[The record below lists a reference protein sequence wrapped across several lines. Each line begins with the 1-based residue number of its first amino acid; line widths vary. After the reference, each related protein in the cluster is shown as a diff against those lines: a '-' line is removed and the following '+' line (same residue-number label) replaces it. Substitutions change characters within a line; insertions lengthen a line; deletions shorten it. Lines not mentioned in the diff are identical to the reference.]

1 MASETILVVD
11 DSPTILKVVQLV
23 LTKAGYQVLT
33 AADGDEGIDAAR
45 EHKPDLILL
54 DFVMPKMNGYQVC
67 RALHQEPELAEIPVV
82 LMSAKGDQVGDR
94 FVKVMGIV
102 DYITKPFSPEAI
114 TNAVSNTLEKQ
125 RTSTEEEQSVQAMLP
140 DLAPEAVINA
150 ADAERSAQR
159 AALAALRDAI
169 VAQVGEIVT
178 AEVQGRGVEVEA
190 DDVASWITRALAEEK
205 VAAFVGDLRGQA
217 PNLAGASEA
226 VLTGDLAKVPLAE
239 ALALLAQQEHTGLLT
254 VTRGDAQVDLH
265 FKGGAI
271 DMATAAGVSDEYL
284 LGRFILEN
292 ELMSKADL
300 DLFLKS
306 RSGSTKL
313 LGHQLVK
320 LGYVKAADLK
330 EAIRQQSTELIY
342 ELMRWQEGRFTFR
355 ASDANSA
362 IGADA
367 ALDLSVDGLL
377 LEGYRRVDEWHLI
390 ERDLDNLEQVFL
402 RNEEALAQL
411 GRGRLSREE
420 LAVLEL
426 VNGKNTIK
434 DVIRHSRMGSFEVSK
449 LLHRLLSV
457 QLVRKRV
464 APVAV

>member
-1 MASETILVVD
+1 MASETVLVVD

-23 LTKAGYQVLT
+23 LTKAGYQVIT
-33 AADGDEGIDAAR
+33 AADGDEGIEAAR
-45 EHKPDLILL
+45 EHTPDLILL

-102 DYITKPFSPEAI
+102 DYITKPFSPETI
-114 TNAVSNTLEKQ
+114 TKAVVNTLEKQ
-125 RTSTEEEQSVQAMLP
+125 RASSEEEQNVQALLP
-140 DLAPEAVINA
+140 DLAPDAVVNA
-150 ADAERSAQR
+150 ADAERSAAQ
-159 AALAALRDAI
+159 AALAALRDTL
-169 VAQVGEIVT
+169 VAHVGEIVT
-178 AEVQGRGVEVEA
+178 AEVSGRGMEVEP
-190 DDVASWITRALAEEK
+190 DEVGDWITRALPEDRLQALI
-205 VAAFVGDLRGQA
+205 GDLRAKA
-217 PNLAGASEA
+217 PELAGGSEA

-239 ALALLAQQEHTGLLT
+239 VLALLGQQEQTGLLT

-265 FKGGAI
+265 FKGG
-271 DMATAAGVSDEYL
+271 DVEMATAAGVSDEYL
-284 LGRFILEN
+284 LGRFILGN

-306 RSGSTKL
+306 RSASTKL

-320 LGYVKAADLK
+320 LGYVTAADLK
-330 EAIRQQSTELIY
+330 EAIRQQSAELVY
-342 ELMRWQEGRFTFR
+342 ELLRWQEGRFTFR
-355 ASDANSA
+355 ANEASSA

-367 ALDLSVDGLL
+367 ALGLSVDGLL

-390 ERDLDNLEQVFL
+390 ERDLDSLELVFL
-402 RNEEALAQL
+402 RNEDALTQL

-449 LLHRLLSV
+449 LLRRLLAV

>member
-33 AADGDEGIDAAR
+33 ASDGDEGIEVAR
-45 EHKPDLILL
+45 AHKPDLILL

-67 RALHQEPELAEIPVV
+67 RALHLESELAEIPVI

-114 TNAVSNTLEKQ
+114 TTAVKGTLEKRRQ
-125 RTSTEEEQSVQAMLP
+125 KSVEEESVNALLP
-140 DLAPEAVINA
+140 DLAPEAVLSA
-150 ADAERSAQR
+150 ADAQMEAQHS
-159 AALAALRDAI
+159 ALAKLRAGV
-169 VAQVGEIVT
+169 VATLVEVLQ
-178 AEVQGRGVEVEA
+178 AEFSGRGVEVKSDE
-190 DDVASWITRALAEEK
+190 ITPWLVGALTRERLEVLVGELRAT
-205 VAAFVGDLRGQA
+205 A
-217 PNLAGASEA
+217 PVLAGTADA
-226 VLTGDLAKVPLAE
+226 VLTGDLARVPLAE
-239 ALALLAQQEHTGLLT
+239 VLGLLAQQEQTGLLT
-254 VTRGDAQVDLH
+254 ISRGEAQVDLH
-265 FKGGAI
+265 LRSGFI
-271 DMATAAGVSDEYL
+271 DMATAAGVSDEFL

-320 LGYVKAADLK
+320 LNYVTAADLK
-330 EAIRQQSTELIY
+330 VAIRQQTTELTY
-342 ELMRWQEGRFTFR
+342 ELLRWREGRFTFR
-355 ASDANSA
+355 STEAATPIA
-362 IGADA
+362 ADA
-367 ALDLSVDGLL
+367 ALSLNVDGIL

-390 ERDLDNLEQVFL
+390 ERDIETLEQVFL

-411 GRGRLSREE
+411 GRGRLTREE

-434 DVIRHSRMGSFEVSK
+434 DIVRHSRMGSFEVTK
-449 LLHRLLSV
+449 MLHRLLAV
-457 QLVRKRV
+457 KLIRKRV
-464 APVAV
+464 QPVAV